1 MRTRIQRAIEAAGF
15 DDFRLAHQNVFAWL
29 RSDGVRISELARRA
43 QLSKQTMTELVGYLE
58 AHGYVER
65 LRDPTDGRAWIIRRT
80 SRGDAVDRVAQQA
93 LLDTQREWASMLG
106 GHDFEVLVNLL
117 RRLLPL
123 FET

>member
-1 MRTRIQRAIEAAGF
+1 MRTRIQRTIEAAGF

-29 RSDGVRISELARRA
+29 PSEGVRMSELARRA

-80 SRGDAVDRVAQQA
+80 RRGDAVDRVAQQA
-93 LLDTQREWASMLG
+93 LLDTQRE
-106 GHDFEVLVNLL
+106 
-117 RRLLPL
+117 
-123 FET
+123 